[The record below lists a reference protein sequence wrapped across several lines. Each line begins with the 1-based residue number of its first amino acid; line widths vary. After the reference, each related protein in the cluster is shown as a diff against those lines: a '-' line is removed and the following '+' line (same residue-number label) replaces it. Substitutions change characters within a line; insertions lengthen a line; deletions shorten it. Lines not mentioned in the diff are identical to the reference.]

1 LDDNGASQPYIPANT
16 VIGIATGALEG
27 TQYYGAILDLDA
39 EIQAR
44 RSFSKSKVLFNPS
57 GLELVTQ
64 SGPLLAP
71 RRPNAMF
78 VLTVK

>member
-1 LDDNGASQPYIPANT
+1 M
-16 VIGIATGALEG
+16 
-27 TQYYGAILDLDA
+27 LDLDA